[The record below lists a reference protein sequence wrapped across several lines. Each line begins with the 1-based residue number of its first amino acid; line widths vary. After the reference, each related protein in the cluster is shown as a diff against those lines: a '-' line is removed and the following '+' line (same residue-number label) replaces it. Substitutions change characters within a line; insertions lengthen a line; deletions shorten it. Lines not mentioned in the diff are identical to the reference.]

1 MDFTDN
7 LLVVD
12 LDTIMIERFYVVL
25 ISKLINFTD

>member
-1 MDFTDN
+1 MDLTDN
-7 LLVVD
+7 LLVMD